1 MMSIRRTIVVLAGA
15 LVLIGAYVIV
25 AQVSSEQRGPDVV
38 ATVGNRSIT
47 LDELD
52 NAWGERDPAS
62 RGQIRQ
68 QLYDSRRQVLDRI
81 IGEQL
86 LELEAKARGMTT
98 PQLLEAEMP
107 KRLQPV
113 TDEEVGRFYREL
125 GSEANG
131 ATLQELG
138 PSIRKYLEQQRPV
151 LARQSLIDEL
161 RTRSTALRVLLEPP
175 RFTVTTA
182 DTDPGAGPVNA
193 PVQIVEFSDFQ
204 CPFCQRAVLT
214 VKKLQGAYGDRIHL
228 VYKDF
233 PLPNHPQAFPAA
245 VAANCAREQGKF
257 WEYHDRL
264 FANQQALGSE
274 DLKRHA
280 AELGLDAAKFASC
293 VDDGRMQ
300 RLVQA
305 DMDESQRYGVSS
317 TPTFF
322 INGRLVS
329 GAQPYEVF
337 DRIIQEELARGP
349 VRK

>member
-1 MMSIRRTIVVLAGA
+1 MSTRRTIFVLAGA
-15 LVLIGAYVIV
+15 LVLLGAYVIM
-25 AQVSSEQRGPDVV
+25 AQVNSEPRGSAIV
-38 ATVGNRSIT
+38 ATVGDRSIT

-52 NAWGERDPAS
+52 RIWGERDPAS
-62 RGQIRQ
+62 RGQVRQ
-68 QLYDSRRQVLDRI
+68 QLYDSRLKVLDQV
-81 IGEQL
+81 IGESLIQQ
-86 LELEAKARGMTT
+86 EAKAQGLTT
-98 PQLLEAEMP
+98 AQLLEAELP
-107 KRLQPV
+107 KRQQPV
-113 TDEEVGRFYREL
+113 TDEEIGRFYREL
-125 GSEANG
+125 GSETNG
-131 ATLQELG
+131 ATLQELS
-138 PSIRKYLEQQRPV
+138 PAIRKYLEQQRPV
-151 LARQSLIDEL
+151 LARQSFIDEL
-161 RTRSTALRVLLEPP
+161 RAGAIRLRVMLEPP
-175 RFTVTTA
+175 RFAVTTA
-182 DTDPGAGPVNA
+182 DTDPGAGPANA

-204 CPFCQRAVLT
+204 CPFCQRAVPT
-214 VKKLQGAYGDRIHL
+214 VKKLQAAYGNRIHL

-233 PLPNHPQAFPAA
+233 PLSNHPQAFPAA

-264 FANQQALGSE
+264 FANQQALGPE

-280 AELGLDAAKFASC
+280 AALGLDAAKFTSC

-337 DRIIQEELARGP
+337 DRIIQDELARGGS
-349 VRK
+349 RK

>member
-1 MMSIRRTIVVLAGA
+1 MSTRRTIVVLAGA
-15 LVLIGAYVIV
+15 LVLIGAYVIM
-25 AQVSSEQRGPDVV
+25 AQVNSEPRGSDVV
-38 ATVGNRSIT
+38 ATVGNWSIT

-52 NAWGERDPAS
+52 RTWGERDPAS
-62 RGQIRQ
+62 RGQVRQ
-68 QLYDSRRQVLDRI
+68 QLYDSRREVLNQI
-81 IGEQL
+81 IGDYL
-86 LELEAKARGMTT
+86 IELEAKMRGVTAA
-98 PQLLEAEMP
+98 QLLETE
-107 KRLQPV
+107 LLTHQVPV
-113 TDEEVGRFYREL
+113 TEEEIGRFYREL
-125 GSEANG
+125 GSETNG
-131 ATLQELG
+131 ATLQELS
-138 PSIRKYLEQQRPV
+138 PAIRKYLEQQRPV
-151 LARQSLIDEL
+151 LARQSFVDEL
-161 RTRSTALRVLLEPP
+161 RARSRLRVLLEPP

-182 DTDPGAGPVNA
+182 DTDPGAGPANA

-204 CPFCQRAVLT
+204 CPFCQRAVPT
-214 VKKLQGAYGDRIHL
+214 VKKLQAAYGDRIHL

-245 VAANCAREQGKF
+245 VAANCARAQGKF

-264 FANQQALGSE
+264 FANQQALGPE

-293 VDDGRMQ
+293 VEDGRMQ

-305 DMDESQRYGVSS
+305 DMDESKRYGVSS

-337 DRIIQEELARGP
+337 DRIIQEELAKAVTSG
-349 VRK
+349 K